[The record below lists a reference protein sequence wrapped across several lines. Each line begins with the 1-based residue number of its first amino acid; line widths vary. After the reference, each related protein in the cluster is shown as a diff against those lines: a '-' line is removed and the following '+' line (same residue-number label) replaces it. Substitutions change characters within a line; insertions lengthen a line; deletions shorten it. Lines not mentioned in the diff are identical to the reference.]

1 MTDSHT
7 IELDKAARRSAI
19 RAALKQE
26 YYVKYFNPFRMVH
39 ATPVLD
45 SGLQRYM
52 AARAKQHEF
61 FKVSWPSARLFL
73 FNMSQFAV
81 FIYVCMQYRLKRE
94 GKLRRGE
101 VAPRDRPD
109 RWLY

>member
-1 MTDSHT
+1 MSDSHT
-7 IELDKAARRSAI
+7 IELDKAARRAAI
-19 RAALKQE
+19 RSALKQE
-26 YYVKYFNPFRMVH
+26 YYVKYFNPFRIVH
-39 ATPVLD
+39 AQPVLD

-61 FKVSWPSARLFL
+61 FKVSWPSLRF
-73 FNMSQFAV
+73 FMFGVSQFV
-81 FIYVCMQYRLKRE
+81 IFGYVCSKYRIKRE

-101 VAPRDRPD
+101 VAPRDRSD